1 MRLENRAAIVTGAA
15 GGIGRAMAE
24 AFAAEGASVLCADIN
39 EEEAAVTANTIK
51 SAGGKALARRVDVT
65 DPADAGAMVS
75 ACVAEFG
82 QVDIIANVAGT
93 GFRHSFL
100 DATAEDFER
109 VMRVNLIGTFNTGQA
124 AAREMAKRGY
134 GRIINIASIA
144 GNRAGAG
151 RTAYGTSK
159 SAVMGLTRQAALEL
173 GPLGITV
180 NAVAPGPVDTDM
192 TRVTHNEATR
202 ETYKRLIPAGRYG
215 TVEEMADAAVFLA
228 GEQAGYVS
236 GLILFVDGGYTAA
249 GISTDFAGYIDPKTK
264 GRPLD

>member
-1 MRLENRAAIVTGAA
+1 MRLENRVAIVTGAA
-15 GGIGRAMAE
+15 GGIGEAMAK
-24 AFAAEGASVLCADIN
+24 AFAAEGARVVAADIN
-39 EEEAAVTANTIK
+39 EEESIRCADGITQ
-51 SAGGKALARRVDVT
+51 AGGTAIARRVDVT
-65 DPADAGAMVS
+65 DAADAGRMV
-75 ACVAEFG
+75 AAAVAEYG

-100 DATAEDFER
+100 DATAEDFES
-109 VMRVNLIGTFNTGQA
+109 VMRVNVIGTFNTGQA

-180 NAVAPGPVDTDM
+180 NAVAPGPVDTAM
-192 TRVTHNEATR
+192 TRVTHNQATR
-202 ETYKRLIPAGRYG
+202 DGYASLIPAGRYG
-215 TVEEMADAAVFLA
+215 TVDEMADAALFLA
-228 GEQAGYVS
+228 GEAAAYVN
-236 GLILFVDGGYTAA
+236 GLILYVDGGYTAA
-249 GISTDFAGYIDPKTK
+249 GISSDFAGYIDPKTK
-264 GRPLD
+264 GRPLA